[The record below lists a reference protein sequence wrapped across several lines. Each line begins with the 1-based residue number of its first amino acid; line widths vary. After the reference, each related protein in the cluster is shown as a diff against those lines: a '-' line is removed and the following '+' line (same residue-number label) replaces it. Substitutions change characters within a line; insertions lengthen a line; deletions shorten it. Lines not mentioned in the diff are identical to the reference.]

1 MQIIKAHT
9 LTLPSE
15 KKTNE
20 EKMFGACYQ
29 NRKNR
34 KNTNNHIDI
43 YKRKSFDLVFV
54 FYFIFF
60 ISFSLPNSVSL
71 PLDHKI
77 YVDLLWAVVSLF
89 DFGFFCL
96 FSWLF
101 VFD

>member
-1 MQIIKAHT
+1 MKKKCLGRVT
-9 LTLPSE
+9 KTE
-15 KKTNE
+15 KTEKTPTTTSTSTK
-20 EKMFGACYQ
+20 EKVSIWF
-29 NRKNR
+29 
-34 KNTNNHIDI
+34 
-43 YKRKSFDLVFV
+43 SV